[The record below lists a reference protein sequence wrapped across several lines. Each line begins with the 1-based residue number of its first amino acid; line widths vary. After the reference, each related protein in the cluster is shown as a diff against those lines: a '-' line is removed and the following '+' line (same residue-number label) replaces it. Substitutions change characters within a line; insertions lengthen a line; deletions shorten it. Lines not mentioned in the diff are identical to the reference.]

1 MKNYSWKR
9 RLFLSYIFIGVI
21 PILVLGAFFYY
32 GNRQSSKQETE
43 RNNLAQMSQVLQKM
57 DYITEKMNN
66 AAYHFSGTNMEK
78 ELREVRDNGKVMD
91 DGNVISQLATYSEII
106 GNSDEEGGTFLF
118 LYLRGDRDIYTMDGK
133 TAYMDFEQS
142 MRE

>member
-66 AAYHFSGTNMEK
+66 AAYHFPVQIWKRNC
-78 ELREVRDNGKVMD
+78 VR
-91 DGNVISQLATYSEII
+91 SEIT
-106 GNSDEEGGTFLF
+106 G
-118 LYLRGDRDIYTMDGK
+118 R
-133 TAYMDFEQS
+133 
-142 MRE
+142 

>member
-66 AAYHFSGTNMEK
+66 AAYHFPVQIWKRNC
-78 ELREVRDNGKVMD
+78 VR
-91 DGNVISQLATYSEII
+91 SEIT
-106 GNSDEEGGTFLF
+106 GRLW
-118 LYLRGDRDIYTMDGK
+118 M
-133 TAYMDFEQS
+133 TAT
-142 MRE
+142 